1 METPRERWIG
11 QDAGPIVRPYA
22 VTRGRTRPRGP
33 VIDLVSILV
42 ATGRTPSAKVWLS
55 REHRRLLELCRL
67 PSTPA
72 DLASET
78 DLPFRVVQILLEDL
92 CQHGLIEQMAQA
104 ELPGPAELSGP
115 AGPSEHPERS
125 DDRPDPRIL
134 MRVLDELRRL

>member
-11 QDAGPIVRPYA
+11 RDAGPVVRPYA
-22 VTRGRTRPRGP
+22 MTRGRTRTRGL
-33 VIDLVSILV
+33 VLDLVTVLV
-42 ATGRTPSAKVWLS
+42 ATGRAPGERVWLS
-55 REHRRLLELCRL
+55 REQRGLLELCRR

-92 CQHGLIEQMAQA
+92 HHYGLIEEVQQA
-104 ELPGPAELSGP
+104 RPA
-115 AGPSEHPERS
+115 
-125 DDRPDPRIL
+125 DRPDPRLL

>member
-1 METPRERWIG
+1 MESPRERWVG
-11 QDAGPIVRPYA
+11 RDAGPVVRPYA

-33 VIDLVSILV
+33 LIDLVTILV
-42 ATGRTPSAKVWLS
+42 ATGRVPGDRVWLS
-55 REHRRLLELCRL
+55 REQRLLLDLCRR

-92 CQHGLIEQMAQA
+92 HQYGLIEEMPQA
-104 ELPGPAELSGP
+104 APAE
-115 AGPSEHPERS
+115 
-125 DDRPDPRIL
+125 RPDPRIL

>member
-11 QDAGPIVRPYA
+11 RDAGPVVRPYA
-22 VTRGRTRPRGP
+22 MTRGRTRTRGL
-33 VIDLVSILV
+33 VLDLVTVLV
-42 ATGRTPSAKVWLS
+42 ATGRPPGERVWLS
-55 REHRRLLELCRL
+55 REQRALLELCRR

-92 CQHGLIEQMAQA
+92 HHYGLIEEVQQA
-104 ELPGPAELSGP
+104 RQA
-115 AGPSEHPERS
+115 
-125 DDRPDPRIL
+125 DRPDPRLL

>member
-1 METPRERWIG
+1 MESPRERWVG
-11 QDAGPIVRPYA
+11 RDAGPVVRPYA

-33 VIDLVSILV
+33 LIDLVTILV
-42 ATGRTPSAKVWLS
+42 ATGRTPGDRVRLA
-55 REHRRLLELCRL
+55 REQRLLLDLCRR

-92 CQHGLIEQMAQA
+92 HRYGLIEEMPQA
-104 ELPGPAELSGP
+104 APAE
-115 AGPSEHPERS
+115 
-125 DDRPDPRIL
+125 RPDPRIL

>member
-11 QDAGPIVRPYA
+11 RDAGPVVRPYA
-22 VTRGRTRPRGP
+22 MTRGRTRTRGL
-33 VIDLVSILV
+33 VLDLVTVLV
-42 ATGRTPSAKVWLS
+42 ATGRTPGERVWLS
-55 REHRRLLELCRL
+55 REQRGLLELCRR

-92 CQHGLIEQMAQA
+92 HHYGLIEEVQQA
-104 ELPGPAELSGP
+104 RPA
-115 AGPSEHPERS
+115 
-125 DDRPDPRIL
+125 DRPDPRLL